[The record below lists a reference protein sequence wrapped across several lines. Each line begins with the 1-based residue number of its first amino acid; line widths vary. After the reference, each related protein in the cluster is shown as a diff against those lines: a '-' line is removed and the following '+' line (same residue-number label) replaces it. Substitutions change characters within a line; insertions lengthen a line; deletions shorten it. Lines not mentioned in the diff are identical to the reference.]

1 MIKLKKH
8 LEEQKMT
15 YFQHMRTALTHSIRC
30 QIVSFKLI
38 VHSFFPFIFEDTGWK
53 NLGK

>member
-1 MIKLKKH
+1 MKLTNH

-15 YFQHMRTALTHSIRC
+15 YFQHMKTALTYSIRC
-30 QIVSFKLI
+30 QIVSLKLI
-38 VHSFFPFIFEDTGWK
+38 INSILPFIFEDTGWK